1 MYSYYYEDV
10 YDKYEKAKER
20 FEHEFV
26 GESFIS
32 EEEFIN
38 GYYYLNENE

>member
-20 FEHEFV
+20 FESEFV
-26 GESFIS
+26 GEEFMT
-32 EEEFIN
+32 EEEFVN
-38 GYYYLNENE
+38 QCCYLNENE

>member
-20 FEHEFV
+20 FENEFV
-26 GESFIS
+26 GESFVT
-32 EEEFIN
+32 EEEFIDE
-38 GYYYLNENE
+38 YCYLNEND

>member
-10 YDKYEKAKER
+10 YDKYREAKER
-20 FEHEFV
+20 FENEFV
-26 GESFIS
+26 GEQFIS

-38 GYYYLNENE
+38 EYYNIREND